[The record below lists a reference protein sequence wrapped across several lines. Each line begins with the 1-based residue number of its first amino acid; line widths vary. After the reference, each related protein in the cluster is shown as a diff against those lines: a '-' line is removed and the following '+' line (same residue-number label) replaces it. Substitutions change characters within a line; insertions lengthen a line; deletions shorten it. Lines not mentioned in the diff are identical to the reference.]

1 MTNNFFVF
9 TPVGRLLCV
18 TLHTENMGRLLAIDF
33 GRRRCGIAVTDSLQ
47 IVANPL
53 TTVETPALY
62 DYVRRYITA
71 EDVEAVIVGEP
82 RDMHG
87 RPSDSTRYLA
97 PALGRLRREI
107 APVPVIMAD
116 ERFTTVLAR
125 RAMIDGGMKKSD
137 RTAKRDI
144 DAISASIILNDYLSS
159 KK

>member
-1 MTNNFFVF
+1 
-9 TPVGRLLCV
+9 
-18 TLHTENMGRLLAIDF
+18 MGRLLAIDF
-33 GRRRCGIAVTDSLQ
+33 GRRRCGIAVTDPLQ

-53 TTVETPALY
+53 TTVETPSLY
-62 DYVRRYITA
+62 DYVRRYIAA

-82 RDMHG
+82 RDMQG

-97 PALGRLRREI
+97 PALGRLCREI